1 MHKAARLEDI
11 SLCAARDQRAPL
23 AAPCDASVLIEGV
36 PAARL
41 ASKADCPDHG
51 ADLVGSGAAM
61 VLIGGLPAARIGDG
75 ILEKGV
81 IVGPGAN
88 QVLIGGP
95 TFAVPSVI
103 TIEGDEAYR
112 SKVVRDL
119 YFISTTRSGRE
130 ILERLNRAGQPI
142 TIKPITVDQPNTRQ
156 IPNSA
161 EDSLAG
167 RPTGSVIYYDPE
179 YEAITRGANGEAFKI
194 SPQEA
199 LFHESIHAST
209 DAAGTT
215 PTGHDPKYPVQGGY
229 MRKPESQ
236 AIGVWSYEGTFPTEN
251 TFRDDLGLKPH
262 RAVHV
267 KQVVDDPSQLPPQ
280 NFRPGSP

>member
-1 MHKAARLEDI
+1 MHKAARLRDMT
-11 SLCAARDQRAPL
+11 LCAAHDKPAPL
-23 AAPCDASVLIEGV
+23 ADPCDASVLIDGV

-41 ASKADCPDHG
+41 ASKAACPEQG
-51 ADLVGSGAAM
+51 AELVGAGAAM

-75 ILEKGV
+75 LLDKGV
-81 IVGPGAN
+81 IVGPGAS

-130 ILERLNRAGQPI
+130 ILDRLERAGQPI
-142 TIKPITVDQPNTRQ
+142 TIKPITAAHPYTGQVPL
-156 IPNSA
+156 SA

-167 RPTGSVIYYDPE
+167 RPTGSEIYYDPE
-179 YEAITRGANGEAFKI
+179 YETITRGANGEVFKL

-199 LFHESIHAST
+199 LMHESIHAST

-215 PTGHDPKYPVQGGY
+215 PTGTDEKYPGQGFI
-229 MRKPESQ
+229 RNSESQ

-280 NFRPGSP
+280 NFRPGQP